1 MANSATIEDCKDAYI
16 LSWRLGI
23 KANALYRDGSKLSQP
38 LQASLIDEV
47 DIEEETLQEKI
58 LEKPAAERAGIVA
71 EHIVER
77 LVTERLRPPDRR
89 KGYTQK
95 ATVGGHKVYL
105 RTGEYEDGRLSEIFI
120 DMHKE
125 GAAFRSLMNNF
136 AIAISIGL
144 QYGVPLEEYV
154 ESFTF
159 TRFDPAGMVTGN
171 DTIKMA
177 TSILD
182 YIFRELAV
190 SYLGRNDLAHV
201 EPKDLYPDAI
211 GKGAKEG
218 NFQNSTH
225 ADTMEVVQKVAS
237 RGYMRNNLRLING
250 SLDRQQMV
258 ATGTDGSVSSVQ
270 VQETFSEAAT
280 IVDKNQAALH
290 ATSTSSTP
298 NLATEAKMK
307 GYEGDPCGECGNFTL
322 VRNGTCM
329 KCNTCGGTSGCS

>member
-1 MANSATIEDCKDAYI
+1 
-16 LSWRLGI
+16 
-23 KANALYRDGSKLSQP
+23 
-38 LQASLIDEV
+38 
-47 DIEEETLQEKI
+47 
-58 LEKPAAERAGIVA
+58 
-71 EHIVER
+71 
-77 LVTERLRPPDRR
+77 
-89 KGYTQK
+89 
-95 ATVGGHKVYL
+95 
-105 RTGEYEDGRLSEIFI
+105 
-120 DMHKE
+120 
-125 GAAFRSLMNNF
+125 
-136 AIAISIGL
+136 
-144 QYGVPLEEYV
+144 
-154 ESFTF
+154 
-159 TRFDPAGMVTGN
+159 
-171 DTIKMA
+171 MA

-250 SLDRQQMV
+250 SLDSQQMV
-258 ATGTDGSVSSVQ
+258 ATRTDGSVASMKT
-270 VQETFSEAAT
+270 QETFSEAV
-280 IVDKNQAALH
+280 IMSQPALH
-290 ATSTSSTP
+290 ATSKSSTQD
-298 NLATEAKMK
+298 LVSEAKMK